1 MALAKIFASA
11 LLGLEAH
18 PVEVE
23 VDISTGLPGF
33 LIVGLPDK
41 AVEEAR
47 ERVRSAIKNS
57 GAKMPDR
64 KITVNLAPADLPKV
78 GPAYDLG
85 IAVGILLASGQ
96 LDFDS
101 NKYLFI
107 GELALSGDLRH
118 TNGILPNM
126 FLARSHGFTE
136 IFLPKVNA
144 LEAALVDGVKIV
156 PVQNLKELIYHLKD
170 EKSILPHTSQ
180 KISEHLHHKV
190 YEDDLAYVSGQEHA
204 KRALEIAAAGGHN
217 LFMNGPPGSGKTLLA
232 RAFASILPEMTEP
245 EILEVTKIYSVA
257 GVLPMKS
264 PVIFTRPFRAPHHTA
279 SDISLIG
286 GGTYPSPG
294 EVTLSHRGVLFL
306 DELPEFGRSVLESLR
321 QPLEDRVV
329 TISRAKGTLQF
340 PADFTMVA
348 AMNPC
353 PCGYWEDQE
362 KDCICTANQIA
373 KYRKKISGPLLDR
386 IDLHIKVPRVKYEKL
401 EESGIGE
408 KSEIVRARV
417 QKARNIQI
425 HRFKDREGVYA
436 NGDMKVKEIKIY
448 CSLDSE
454 GINLL
459 RTAAENLALSARAYH
474 RILKVSRTIAD
485 LEEKQNI
492 ENSHLAEALQYR
504 AE

>member
-1 MALAKIFASA
+1 A
-11 LLGLEAH
+11 
-18 PVEVE
+18 
-23 VDISTGLPGF
+23 
-33 LIVGLPDK
+33 
-41 AVEEAR
+41 
-47 ERVRSAIKNS
+47 
-57 GAKMPDR
+57 
-64 KITVNLAPADLPKV
+64 
-78 GPAYDLG
+78 

-96 LDFDS
+96 IDFDS
-101 NKYLFI
+101 SKFLFI

-126 FLARSHGFTE
+126 FLAQSRGFTE

-144 LEAALVDGVKIV
+144 SEAALVEGVKII

-170 EKSILPHTSQ
+170 ERLILAHSSQ
-180 KISEHLHHKV
+180 KISEHLYNKV
-190 YEDDLAYVSGQEHA
+190 YEDDLAYVAGQEHA

-257 GVLPMKS
+257 GVLPMNS
-264 PVIFTRPFRAPHHTA
+264 PVIFTRPFRSPHHTA

-329 TISRAKGTLQF
+329 TISRASGTLQF

-353 PCGYWEDQE
+353 PCGYFGDQE

-401 EESGIGE
+401 EEDKPGE
-408 KSEIVRARV
+408 RSEIVRKRV

-425 HRFKDREGVYA
+425 SRFQDQENVYA
-436 NGDMKVKEIKIY
+436 NGDMKVRQIKKY
-448 CSLDSE
+448 CNLDQE
-454 GINLL
+454 GVGLL
-459 RTAAENLALSARAYH
+459 RSAAENLALSARAYH
-474 RILKVSRTIAD
+474 RILKIARTIAD
-485 LEEKQNI
+485 QEEKENI
-492 ENSHLAEALQYR
+492 KNTHLAEALQYR